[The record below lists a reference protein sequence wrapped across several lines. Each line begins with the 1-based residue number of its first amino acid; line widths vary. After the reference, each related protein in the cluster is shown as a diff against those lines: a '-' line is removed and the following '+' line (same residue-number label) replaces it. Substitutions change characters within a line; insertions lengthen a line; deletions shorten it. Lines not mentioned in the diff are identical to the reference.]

1 VTAVNPPVASEPTSM
16 SYSYGFEE
24 VGLSPP
30 APGAAVIQIRKLR
43 YAIEGKSLGE
53 AEINTGLS
61 LREGEKVVVG
71 TASLKDRA
79 MILVLSAR
87 IVK

>member
-1 VTAVNPPVASEPTSM
+1 M
-16 SYSYGFEE
+16 SYSYGFED
-24 VGLSPP
+24 VSIVPP
-30 APGAAVIQIRKLR
+30 PPGAALVQIRKLR
-43 YAIEGKSLGE
+43 YAMEGKSLGE

-71 TASLKDRA
+71 TASLKERA